1 MFSVAIDGKGLQLAR
16 LRASV
21 RYFSASHMLVASA
34 GSGYSRWQRR
44 LPAILDLGSAVS
56 ASKRRNIHEC
66 SVVGRLGANR

>member
-21 RYFSASHMLVASA
+21 RYFSASHMLAASA

-44 LPAILDLGSAVS
+44 LPAIL
-56 ASKRRNIHEC
+56 
-66 SVVGRLGANR
+66 